1 MKHLCCL
8 ALFLGLTGYAFAQK
22 SKITGFILDSAS
34 RKPVEFATVALLQ
47 NNKILEGAT
56 SDVTG
61 KFVFSKVADGNYEI
75 RITFVGYQ
83 DKVVNGLKVS
93 QDNDL
98 DVGVISFSQTAQQLN
113 EVRVVEQKALFE
125 DKPDRLVYNAEKDIT
140 IKGGNAGDVL
150 RKIPSIA
157 VDLDGNVELRG
168 SSNIKVLINNNPSNL
183 MAKSIAD
190 VLKLIPADDIKQIEV
205 ITSPSAKYDAEGTAG
220 IINIITKRNN
230 LQGINGKANT
240 SFGRWNDNYNGS
252 LNYRKKSFGVSA
264 RGGFNKWRNLG
275 ENSMTRLSTVE
286 SYQTKLIQ
294 NTSFRGGGENLY
306 STISAEWDIDTLNRL
321 SAGLNF
327 YDGKNAMNFD
337 YFNEFS
343 SGTANPSLFTRKL
356 YRIYDWDGGTLNIDY
371 NKTFKKPKKEFNVLT
386 MFSKEAEDSYYNLDQ
401 LNAENI
407 IYYREKSP
415 NVSRNYEGT
424 IQIDFTNPLDS
435 VSTLEIGAKS
445 ILRNVKSDYRVAT
458 ALDGSDDFQDVP
470 TLANVFDYNQQV
482 ASAYLAYSRTSKNK
496 WSINAGARYE
506 HTFIQAQFLAG
517 KVPFSNNYGN
527 IIPNVSISRNLPK
540 NQKLKL
546 SYSQRIQRPMLWFLN
561 PYVNASEPQSTY
573 SGNPY
578 LNPELTHSAE
588 ASYNVYIKE
597 SSVNATFFMRQT
609 NNAIERIR
617 TVDSEGVSNLT
628 FQNIS
633 QNISYG
639 LTLSGS
645 AKIKKKFTSNGSI
658 NLYYNILNSPALQTQ
673 NSNWMYRLNLNSTYD
688 FGKGLKAQFFG
699 FFNSPRVMLQGK
711 IGGYAYYNVA
721 LQKEILKKKGSVS
734 LGLDNFFA
742 PYIEQ
747 KIQFSSPT
755 FVQDGMSRFFNR
767 GWRVSFSYEFGKM
780 SSQPQRSKKSINNDD
795 KKGGDN

>member
-1 MKHLCCL
+1 MKQ
-8 ALFLGLTGYAFAQK
+8 LFLVALLLGGIGPSFAQK
-22 SKITGFILDSAS
+22 SKISGFLLDSTSKQA
-34 RKPVEFATVALLQ
+34 VEFATVALLKDS
-47 NNKILEGAT
+47 KILEGT
-56 SDVTG
+56 TTEVTG
-61 KFVFSKVADGNYEI
+61 KFTFNKVAGGTYQLK
-75 RITFVGYQ
+75 ITFVGYR
-83 DKVVNGLKVS
+83 DKFINNVAVTEG
-93 QDNDL
+93 NDL
-98 DVGVISFSQTAQQLN
+98 DLGVISFAQAAQQLQ
-113 EVRVVEQKALFE
+113 EVQVVEQKALFE

-150 RKIPSIA
+150 RKIPAVA

-168 SSNIKVLINNNPSNL
+168 SSNIKVLINNRPSNL
-183 MAKSIAD
+183 MAKSIAE

-220 IINIITKRNN
+220 IINIITKRNT
-230 LQGINGKANT
+230 LQGVNGKANT
-240 SFGRWNDNYNGS
+240 SIGRWNDNYNGN
-252 LNYRKKSFGVSA
+252 LNYRKKSVGLSA

-275 ENSMTRLSTVE
+275 ENSVNRITTLE
-286 SYQTKLIQ
+286 NYQTQLLQ
-294 NTSFRGGGENLY
+294 TTSFRGGGENMYGNL
-306 STISAEWDIDTLNRL
+306 SAEWDIDSLNRL

-337 YFNEFS
+337 YVNDFTTPS
-343 SGTANPSLFTRKL
+343 APRSLFTRKL

-371 NKTFKKPKKEFNVLT
+371 NKSFKKPKKEFNVLT

-401 LNAENI
+401 LNAENA

-415 NVSRNYEGT
+415 NTSRNYEGT
-424 IQIDFTNPLDS
+424 VQIDFTNPLDS
-435 VSTLEIGAKS
+435 VSTLEIGAKT

-458 ALDGSDDFQDVP
+458 ALDGSSDFQDVP
-470 TLANVFDYNQQV
+470 ALANIFDYNQQV
-482 ASAYLAYSRTSKNK
+482 ASGYVAYSRVSKSK
-496 WSINAGARYE
+496 WGINAGARYE
-506 HTFIQAQFLAG
+506 HTFIQAAFLAG
-517 KVPFSNNYGN
+517 TVPFSSNYGN
-527 IIPNVSISRNLPK
+527 IIPNLSLSRNLPK

-561 PYVNASEPQSTY
+561 PYVNASEPKATY

-578 LNPELTHSAE
+578 LKPELTHSAE

-597 SSVNATFFMRQT
+597 SSVNAVLFMRQT

-617 TVDSEGVSNLT
+617 TVNEDGSTHLT

-645 AKIKKKFTSNGSI
+645 TKIKKFSANTSL
-658 NLYYNILNSPALQTQ
+658 NLYYNILNSPALQAK
-673 NSNWMYRLNLNSTYD
+673 NENWMYRINLNGTYD

-711 IGGYAYYNVA
+711 VSGYAYYNLA
-721 LQKEILKKKGSVS
+721 LQKEVLKKKGTIG
-734 LGLDNFFA
+734 LGVDNIFA
-742 PYIEQ
+742 PYLEQ
-747 KIQFSSPT
+747 RITFASPT
-755 FVQDGMSRFFNR
+755 FTQEGSSKYFNR

-780 SSQPQRSKKSINNDD
+780 SSQPQRKKKSISNDD
-795 KKGGDN
+795 KKGGEN